1 MENRLFTKMEKT
13 NNDIISQWREEGSL
27 LIQKNF
33 QEFHGLVNQSRN
45 FMERGLYNAA
55 AIYAEIAATYAIGK
69 HCGLF
74 VSPEL
79 ESILTEI
86 GQKIIPSTSTI
97 EENFTVCTKPKHILH
112 VATSVTSIGGHSRMI
127 WRWIQQD
134 AERSHSLVLIR
145 QETNEIPPP
154 LREAVSKSHGKIYI
168 LNEEIGK
175 FQLIDLAKR
184 LREISAIAD
193 LVVLHISNC
202 DVVPQIAFANKKQ
215 SPPIC
220 LLDHADHVFW
230 LGAGISDLIISLR
243 ESGMGLAQE
252 RRGISID
259 RSILLPIILKTTDRK
274 LSQDEAKQKLG
285 LSTDSILLLS
295 VARSMKY
302 KTVDGVNYAEAH
314 LPVLEKNERA
324 VLIIVGPG
332 NSEDYSVAIQK
343 AKGRIIVYPE
353 REDTDVFYQA
363 ADIYVDS
370 FPFVSTTSLL
380 EAGIY
385 GIPLVSRFPYSDA
398 SNVLGAD
405 VPGLSGNL
413 IRTRDLEEYRKTL
426 SKLIEDKKLRLS
438 LGEATRRKIVD
449 THTGNYWQN
458 FLENI
463 YTCAEVKPRNI
474 MLMNRKDEAFIGE
487 PDVFLQR
494 VYSTWDDNWYEWVV
508 APYLPMLPFHYRL
521 KFWWKYIRK
530 NGFGRRGH
538 IRFLLP

>member
-1 MENRLFTKMEKT
+1 MKRT
-13 NNDIISQWREEGSL
+13 NNNIISQWREEGGF
-27 LIQKNF
+27 LIKKNF

-79 ESILTEI
+79 ESILAEI
-86 GQKIIPSTSTI
+86 GQKVIPNPSI
-97 EENFTVCTKPKHILH
+97 LEEHSIVCKNPKHILH

-134 AERSHSLVLIR
+134 IERSHSLVLTR
-145 QETNEIPPP
+145 QTDEIPLP
-154 LREAVSKSHGKIYI
+154 LREAVSKSRGEIHI
-168 LNEEIGK
+168 LNEETEA
-175 FQLIDLAKR
+175 FQLVALAKR
-184 LREISAIAD
+184 LREISATAD
-193 LVVLHISNC
+193 RVILHISNC
-202 DVVPQIAFANKKQ
+202 DVVPQIAFANKEK

-230 LGAGISDLIISLR
+230 LGTSISDLIISLR
-243 ESGMGLAQE
+243 ESGMSLAQE
-252 RRGISID
+252 RRGISKD

-274 LSQDEAKQKLG
+274 LSQAEAKQKLG
-285 LSTDSILLLS
+285 LSTENILLLS

-302 KTVDGVNYAEAH
+302 KTIDGVNYADAH
-314 LPVLEKNERA
+314 VPVLQDNEKA

-332 NSEDYSVAIQK
+332 TSEDYTAAIQK
-343 AKGRIIVYPE
+343 TKGRIIVYPE
-353 REDTDVFYQA
+353 REDTDIFYQA

-385 GIPLVSRFPYSDA
+385 GVPLVSRFPYSDA

-405 VPGLSGNL
+405 VPGLTGNL

-426 SKLIEDKKLRLS
+426 SHLIEDKKLRLS
-438 LGEATRRKIVD
+438 LGGATRRKIMD
-449 THTGNYWQN
+449 THTGNYWQD
-458 FLENI
+458 FLEKI
-463 YTCAEVKPRNI
+463 YTCAEVKPRDI
-474 MLMNRKDEAFIGE
+474 TLMNRKDEAFVGE

-494 VYSTWDDNWYEWVV
+494 IYSTWDDNWYEWLV
-508 APYLPMLPFHYRL
+508 APYLPSLPFYYRL
-521 KFWWKYIRK
+521 KFWWKYIKK